1 MLSLHFDSC
10 VWVLALHVFLIS
22 NNVHYL
28 CSVQFLSCCVI
39 HLQVLLGL
47 LVHGDGDE
55 DLNL

>member
-10 VWVLALHVFLIS
+10 VCVLALHVFLIS

-28 CSVQFLSCCVI
+28 CSVQVLSCCVI